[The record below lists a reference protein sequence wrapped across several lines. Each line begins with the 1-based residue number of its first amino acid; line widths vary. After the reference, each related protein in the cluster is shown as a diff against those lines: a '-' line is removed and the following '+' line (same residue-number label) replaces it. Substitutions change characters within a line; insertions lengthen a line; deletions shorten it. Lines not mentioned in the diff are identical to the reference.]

1 MEQHFI
7 SWQNAT
13 ISYLKGGKGKK
24 IVLCLHGFGEEA
36 ATFSFLEKHLA
47 DDFTIY
53 AIDLPW
59 HGKTDWNN
67 QLTFPV
73 SDLIELLTNMITDY
87 EHRKLHLLCYSMGG
101 RIGLSLLQHI
111 PHKIEWA
118 VLLAPD
124 GLQMNG
130 WYWLATQTS
139 LGNKLFRVTMNN
151 PKWFGSMTDWLNR
164 RKWINS
170 SVAKYIHHY
179 IDDQKVRDD
188 LYRIWTTMRKFRP
201 RLNQIKTSL
210 QQHHTPVHLVFGEY
224 DRIILAKYGYRFQQG
239 AADLIYV
246 HVVSSG
252 HQLLREKHA
261 ALIISLLAAE

>member
-7 SWQNAT
+7 SWQDTT
-13 ISYLKGGKGKK
+13 ISYLKAGKGKK

-59 HGKTDWNN
+59 HGKTDWNK
-67 QLTFPV
+67 QLIFPV
-73 SDLIELLTNMITDY
+73 SDLIVLLTNMISDY
-87 EHRKLHLLCYSMGG
+87 EHQKLHLLCYSMGG

-111 PHKIEWA
+111 PHKIEKA
-118 VLLAPD
+118 VLLASD

-139 LGNKLFRVTMNN
+139 IGNRFFRFTMNH
-151 PKWFGSMTDWLNR
+151 PTWFGTMTDLLNQ

-179 IDDQKVRDD
+179 IDHQQVRDD

-201 RLNQIKTSL
+201 KLNHIKSNL
-210 QQHHTPVHLVFGEY
+210 KQHHVPVHLVFGEY
-224 DRIILAKYGYRFQQG
+224 DRIILAKYGYRFQKG
-239 AADLIYV
+239 AANLIHV

-261 ALIISLLAAE
+261 MLIISLLSAE